1 MPFYASD
8 NLDHSQDAAEAFDA
22 TYARLDA
29 LDDISETDLAA
40 DMLDDQSADW
50 FDHLADL
57 PINPKIHRR

>member
-1 MPFYASD
+1 MPFYATD

-22 TYARLDA
+22 SYAALDA
-29 LDDISETDLAA
+29 LDELSDDALQADL
-40 DMLDDQSADW
+40 LDDQSADW

>member
-1 MPFYASD
+1 MPFYATD
-8 NLDHSQDAAEAFDA
+8 NADHSQDAAEAFDA
-22 TYARLDA
+22 TYAALDA
-29 LDDISETDLAA
+29 LDELSEADIAA